1 MSLYLDYSAKIVNI
15 YKRFVHPEDI
25 HIYSIDEV
33 FIDATSYIKKYKSS
47 HDMLLEIIKAALYET
62 GITATAGIGPN
73 LYLAKIAM
81 DIMAKKMKADKDGIR
96 TYFLDERKYRE
107 ELWDHLPLTD
117 FWRLGKGTEKTLN
130 KNGIYTMGDI
140 CLASLNKF
148 GDSRCEDLLYKLF
161 GVGAELLIDHAW
173 GKETCTIKDIK
184 NYKPKRNSISSGQV
198 LFRPYSFEEGKTILS
213 EMVENF
219 TYKLIESSQLT
230 GHISLTISFDEK
242 SLENIKDDYKGE
254 IRINSYGRK
263 VPRYAHLSKKLDS
276 LTMSVNTLK
285 SEFFEIYEKIV
296 NKDFYLR
303 KISISFGE
311 LVDLKKAREEDLIY
325 KQQSLF
331 DLEKNYSSKTEL
343 DQEKELRL
351 QKTLLNIR
359 QKFGAN
365 SIMKA
370 DSLKEEATGIDRNNQ
385 IGGHRA

>member
-1 MSLYLDYSAKIVNI
+1 
-15 YKRFVHPEDI
+15 
-25 HIYSIDEV
+25 
-33 FIDATSYIKKYKSS
+33 
-47 HDMLLEIIKAALYET
+47 
-62 GITATAGIGPN
+62 
-73 LYLAKIAM
+73 
-81 DIMAKKMKADKDGIR
+81 
-96 TYFLDERKYRE
+96 
-107 ELWDHLPLTD
+107 
-117 FWRLGKGTEKTLN
+117 
-130 KNGIYTMGDI
+130 
-140 CLASLNKF
+140 
-148 GDSRCEDLLYKLF
+148 
-161 GVGAELLIDHAW
+161 
-173 GKETCTIKDIK
+173 
-184 NYKPKRNSISSGQV
+184 
-198 LFRPYSFEEGKTILS
+198 
-213 EMVENF
+213 
-219 TYKLIESSQLT
+219 
-230 GHISLTISFDEK
+230 
-242 SLENIKDDYKGE
+242 
-254 IRINSYGRK
+254 
-263 VPRYAHLSKKLDS
+263 
-276 LTMSVNTLK
+276 MSVNTLK

>member
-1 MSLYLDYSAKIVNI
+1 
-15 YKRFVHPEDI
+15 
-25 HIYSIDEV
+25 
-33 FIDATSYIKKYKSS
+33 
-47 HDMLLEIIKAALYET
+47 
-62 GITATAGIGPN
+62 
-73 LYLAKIAM
+73 
-81 DIMAKKMKADKDGIR
+81 
-96 TYFLDERKYRE
+96 
-107 ELWDHLPLTD
+107 
-117 FWRLGKGTEKTLN
+117 
-130 KNGIYTMGDI
+130 
-140 CLASLNKF
+140 
-148 GDSRCEDLLYKLF
+148 
-161 GVGAELLIDHAW
+161 
-173 GKETCTIKDIK
+173 
-184 NYKPKRNSISSGQV
+184 
-198 LFRPYSFEEGKTILS
+198 
-213 EMVENF
+213 MVENF

>member
-1 MSLYLDYSAKIVNI
+1 M
-15 YKRFVHPEDI
+15 
-25 HIYSIDEV
+25 
-33 FIDATSYIKKYKSS
+33 
-47 HDMLLEIIKAALYET
+47 
-62 GITATAGIGPN
+62 
-73 LYLAKIAM
+73 
-81 DIMAKKMKADKDGIR
+81 
-96 TYFLDERKYRE
+96 
-107 ELWDHLPLTD
+107 
-117 FWRLGKGTEKTLN
+117 
-130 KNGIYTMGDI
+130 
-140 CLASLNKF
+140 
-148 GDSRCEDLLYKLF
+148 
-161 GVGAELLIDHAW
+161 
-173 GKETCTIKDIK
+173 
-184 NYKPKRNSISSGQV
+184 
-198 LFRPYSFEEGKTILS
+198 
-213 EMVENF
+213 
-219 TYKLIESSQLT
+219 
-230 GHISLTISFDEK
+230 
-242 SLENIKDDYKGE
+242 
-254 IRINSYGRK
+254 
-263 VPRYAHLSKKLDS
+263 PRYAHLSKKLDS